1 LTGRG
6 AVARDTT
13 GTDAM
18 KIFSS
23 LHLLAA
29 LGVLGA
35 AGAASAQVDTSQWK
49 CSSCPYPKGTSGSVD
64 AGVGY
69 VSDKSQKF
77 GDYTGLDNKG
87 AYLDLGGS
95 VSRRGDDGYFAD
107 LWGRDLGL
115 DSRQLYGESGREGRY
130 TLRVGYA
137 ELVRNLSEGASTPF
151 LGSGGTL
158 LTLPAIPGFPAA
170 DTTGM
175 PLAATL
181 QPIDIGFK
189 YKRLDLGGTVVGGRD
204 WSVGVSYRHDERNG
218 TRPTA
223 GSFFSTASQFAA
235 PVDEKTDQGEIG
247 LAYAT
252 RKWQA
257 TLSYHV
263 SSFRNDNTGVT
274 WSNPFFPAVAGA
286 TTGQLALAPDNLFQ
300 QLRATGGYDITPTIR
315 LTGDFAF
322 GRLTQDDAF
331 LPATENAALA
341 PTVLPL
347 PSASLGGRVDTYNG
361 GLKLTATPIAGLRL
375 IGSWDYDKR
384 DNRTPVRAYP
394 IVVTD
399 MIATGATRD
408 NTPFSYTL
416 NRFKALGDYSSASLP
431 WAMRITGGLELDN
444 RDRTYQEVVTTREW
458 TIWAKAA
465 AQPTEKLT
473 SSLKLAHSWRDN
485 STYGTATWFYVEN
498 PLLRKYNLADRNR
511 NSAEAH
517 LDFAIS
523 EKVSLGLSADVADDD
538 YDHSPVGLTSARSAN
553 LALELSA
560 AISEQVHARGFVQTQ
575 RIRSHQNGSQSF
587 VAPDWTGNVKDKFDT
602 LGAGVKFA
610 AIPKK
615 LDVGADV
622 TFSRSRSDVAV
633 QTAVGEPPFP
643 TAKTTLDSLT
653 VYGNYRLK
661 DNLSIVGGLTFEHY
675 DSDDWRLDG
684 IAPGTLPNLLALGMQ
699 SPHYSVTVL
708 RVGLRYRF

>member
-1 LTGRG
+1 
-6 AVARDTT
+6 
-13 GTDAM
+13 M

-23 LHLLAA
+23 FHLLTA
-29 LGVLGA
+29 LGILGV

-49 CSSCPYPKGTSGSVD
+49 CSSCPYPKGTTGSVD
-64 AGVGY
+64 AGALY

-77 GDYTGLDNKG
+77 GDFTGLDNKG

-137 ELVRNLSEGASTPF
+137 EMVRNLTEGAATPF
-151 LGSGGTL
+151 LGNGGTL
-158 LTLPAIPGFPAA
+158 LTLPGGYPAA
-170 DTTGM
+170 DTAGM

-204 WSVGVSYRHDERNG
+204 WSVGLSYRHDERNG

-223 GSFFSTASQFAA
+223 GSFFSTTSQFAA
-235 PVDEKTDQGEIG
+235 PVNEKTDQGEIG
-247 LAYAT
+247 IAYAA
-252 RKWQA
+252 RKLQA

-263 SSFRNDNTGVT
+263 SSFRNDNSGVT
-274 WSNPFFPAVAGA
+274 WSNPFLPVVAGA

-300 QLRATGGYDITPTIR
+300 QVRATGGYDITPTIR
-315 LTGDFAF
+315 LTGEFAY

-331 LPATENAALA
+331 LPPTENALLA

-347 PSASLGGRVDTYNG
+347 PSSSLGGRVDTYNG
-361 GLKLTATPIAGLRL
+361 GLKLTATPMSGLKL
-375 IGSWDYDKR
+375 IGSYDHDQR

-399 MIATGATRD
+399 MAVSGATRT
-408 NTPFSYTL
+408 NTPFSYKL
-416 NRFKALGDYSSASLP
+416 DRFKGMGDYSGTLP
-431 WAMRITGGLELDN
+431 WSMRLTGAVEYEQ
-444 RDRTYQEVVTTREW
+444 RDRSYQEVVTTREW
-458 TIWAKAA
+458 TIWGKAA
-465 AQPTEKLT
+465 AQPIEKLGA
-473 SSLKLAHSWRDN
+473 SLKLAHSWRDN
-485 STYGTATWFYVEN
+485 SVYGTAIWFYVEN
-498 PLLRKYNLADRNR
+498 PLLRKFNLADRNR

-517 LDFAIS
+517 LDYAIS
-523 EKVSLGLSADVADDD
+523 EKISLGLSADVADDD
-538 YDHSPVGLTSARSAN
+538 YNHSPVGLTSARSAN
-553 LALELSA
+553 FALELSA
-560 AISEQVHARGFVQTQ
+560 AISEQIHARGFVQTQ
-575 RIRSHQNGSQSF
+575 QIRSHQNGSQSF
-587 VAPDWTGNVKDKFDT
+587 VVADWTGNVKDKFDT
-602 LGAGVKFA
+602 LGGGIKYA
-610 AIPKK
+610 AIPNK

-622 TFSRSRSDVAV
+622 TFSRSRSDVSV
-633 QTAVGEPPFP
+633 QTGVGEPPFP

-653 VYGNYRLK
+653 VYGNYKLK

-675 DSDDWRLDG
+675 DSEDWHLDG
-684 IAPGTLPNLLALGMQ
+684 IAPGTVPNLLALGMQ
-699 SPHYSVTVL
+699 SPHYSVTVV
-708 RVGLRYRF
+708 RVALRYRF

>member
-1 LTGRG
+1 
-6 AVARDTT
+6 
-13 GTDAM
+13 M

-49 CSSCPYPKGTSGSVD
+49 CSACPYPKGTTGSVD

-77 GDYTGLDNKG
+77 GDFTGLDNQG

-115 DSRQLYGESGREGRY
+115 DSRQLYGQAGREGIY

-137 ELVRNLSEGASTPF
+137 EMVRNLTEGASTPF

-158 LTLPAIPGFPAA
+158 LTLPGGFPAA

-189 YKRLDLGGTVVGGRD
+189 YKRLDLGGSVVGGRD
-204 WSVGVSYRHDERNG
+204 WNVGLSYRHDERNG
-218 TRPTA
+218 TKPTA

-235 PVDEKTDQGEIG
+235 PVNEKTDQGEIG
-247 LAYAT
+247 IAYAT
-252 RKWQA
+252 RKLQA

-263 SSFRNDNTGVT
+263 SSFRNENAGVT
-274 WSNPFFPAVAGA
+274 WSNPFFPVVAGA
-286 TTGQLALAPDNLFQ
+286 STGQLALAPDNLFQ

-315 LTGDFAF
+315 LTGEFAY

-331 LPATENAALA
+331 LPATENALLA

-347 PSASLGGRVDTYNG
+347 PSSSLGGRVDTYNG
-361 GLKLTATPIAGLRL
+361 GLKLTATPMPGLKL
-375 IGSWDYDKR
+375 IGSYDHDQR

-394 IVVTD
+394 IVTTD
-399 MIATGATRD
+399 MAATGTTRN
-408 NTPFSYTL
+408 NTPFSYRL
-416 NRFKALGDYSSASLP
+416 DRFKGMGDYAGTLP
-431 WAMRITGGLELDN
+431 WSTRLTGAVEYEQ
-444 RDRTYQEVVTTREW
+444 RERSYQEVVTTREW
-458 TIWAKAA
+458 TIWGKAA
-465 AQPTEKLT
+465 AQPTEKLGGW
-473 SSLKLAHSWRDN
+473 LKLAHSWRDN
-485 STYGTATWFYVEN
+485 SVYGTAIWFYAEN
-498 PLLRKYNLADRNR
+498 PLLRKFNLADRNR

-517 LDFAIS
+517 LDYAIN

-538 YDHSPVGLTSARSAN
+538 YNNSQVGLTSARSAN

-560 AISEQVHARGFVQTQ
+560 AISEQMHARGFVQTQ
-575 RIRSHQNGSQSF
+575 RIRSQQNGSQTFS
-587 VAPDWTGNVKDKFDT
+587 VADWTGKVNDKFDT
-602 LGAGVKFA
+602 LGAGIKYA
-610 AIPKK
+610 AIPNK
-615 LDVGADV
+615 LDLGADV
-622 TFSRSRSDVAV
+622 TFSRSRSDVSV

-643 TAKTTLDSLT
+643 TAKTTLDSFT
-653 VYGNYRLK
+653 VYGLYKLK
-661 DNLSIVGGLTFEHY
+661 DNLSITGGLTFEHY
-675 DSDDWRLDG
+675 DTEDWRLDG
-684 IAPGTLPNLLALGMQ
+684 IAPGTVPNLLALGMQ

-708 RVGLRYRF
+708 RVALRYRF

>member
-1 LTGRG
+1 
-6 AVARDTT
+6 
-13 GTDAM
+13 M

-35 AGAASAQVDTSQWK
+35 AGVASAQVDTSQWK
-49 CSSCPYPKGTSGSVD
+49 CSSCPYPKGTTGSID

-77 GDYTGLDNKG
+77 GDFTGLDNKG
-87 AYLDLGGS
+87 AFLDLGGN

-115 DSRQLYGESGREGRY
+115 DSRQLYGEAGREGIY
-130 TLRVGYA
+130 SLRVGYA
-137 ELVRNLSEGASTPF
+137 EMVRNFTEGASTPF
-151 LGSGGTL
+151 LGSGGSV
-158 LTLPAIPGFPAA
+158 LTLPAGYPAG
-170 DTTGM
+170 DITGM

-181 QPIDIGFK
+181 APIDLGYK
-189 YKRLDLGGTVVGGRD
+189 YKRLDLGGTVIGGRD
-204 WSVGVSYRHDERNG
+204 WSVGLNYRHDERNG
-218 TRPTA
+218 TKPIA
-223 GSFFSTASQFAA
+223 GSFYSTASQFAS
-235 PVDEKTDQGEIG
+235 PVNEKTDQAELG

-252 RKWQA
+252 RKFQA

-263 SSFRNDNTGVT
+263 SSFRNENSGVT
-274 WSNPFFPAVAGA
+274 WSNPFLPMIPGA

-331 LPATENAALA
+331 LPATQNAALA

-347 PSASLGGRVDTYNG
+347 PSSSLGGLVDTYNG
-361 GLKLTATPIAGLRL
+361 GLKLTATPMPGLKL

-384 DNRTPVRAYP
+384 DNRTPVRDYP

-399 MIATGATRD
+399 MIATGATRT

-416 NRFKALGDYSSASLP
+416 NRVKALGDYSNASLP

-458 TIWAKAA
+458 TIWGKAA
-465 AQPTEKLT
+465 AQPMEKLT
-473 SSLKLAHSWRDN
+473 ASLKLAHSWRDN
-485 STYGTATWFYVEN
+485 TTYGTAYWFYVEN
-498 PLLRKYNLADRNR
+498 PLLRKFNLADRRR
-511 NSAEAH
+511 NAAEAH
-517 LDFAIS
+517 LDYAIS

-538 YDHSPVGLTSARSAN
+538 YNNSQVGLTSARSAN

-560 AISEQVHARGFVQTQ
+560 AINEQTQARGFVQTQ
-575 RIRSHQNGSQSF
+575 RIRSNQNGSQAFS
-587 VAPDWTGNVKDKFDT
+587 VLDWTGRVTDNFDT
-602 LGAGVKFA
+602 LGGGIKYA
-610 AIPKK
+610 AIPNK
-615 LDVGADV
+615 LDLGADV
-622 TFSRSRSDVAV
+622 TFSRSRSDTST
-633 QTAVGEPPFP
+633 QTVLGEPSFP
-643 TAKTTLDSLT
+643 TQKTSLDSLT
-653 VYGNYRLK
+653 VYGNYKLK
-661 DNLSIVGGLTFEHY
+661 DNLSITGGLTFEHY
-675 DSDDWRLDG
+675 SSDDWRFDG
-684 IAPGTLPNLLALGMQ
+684 IAPGTVPNLLLLGMQ
-699 SPHYSVTVL
+699 SPRYSVTLL
-708 RVGLRYRF
+708 RVALRYRF

>member
-1 LTGRG
+1 
-6 AVARDTT
+6 
-13 GTDAM
+13 M

-29 LGVLGA
+29 LGVLGVT
-35 AGAASAQVDTSQWK
+35 GTASAQVDTSQWK
-49 CSSCPYPKGTSGSVD
+49 CSSCPYPKGTTGSVD

-77 GDYTGLDNKG
+77 GDFTGLDNKG
-87 AYLDLGGS
+87 AFLDLNGN
-95 VSRRGDDGYFAD
+95 VSHRNENGYFAD

-115 DSRQLYGESGREGRY
+115 DSRQLYGEAGREGRY

-137 ELVRNLSEGASTPF
+137 EMVRNLTEGASTPF

-158 LTLPAIPGFPAA
+158 LTLPAGYPAA

-189 YKRLDLGGTVVGGRD
+189 YKRLDLGGTLVGGPD
-204 WSVGVSYRHDERNG
+204 WSVGLNYRHDERNG

-235 PVDEKTDQGEIG
+235 PVDEKTDQAE
-247 LAYAT
+247 LALSYAT

-263 SSFRNDNTGVT
+263 SSFRNDNPGVT
-274 WSNPFFPAVAGA
+274 WSNPFFPVVPGA

-300 QLRATGGYDITPTIR
+300 QLRATGGYDITPTLR

-331 LPATENAALA
+331 LPATENALLA

-347 PSASLGGRVDTYNG
+347 PSQSLGGRVDTYNG
-361 GLKLTATPIAGLRL
+361 GLKLTATPMAGLKL

-394 IVVTD
+394 VVATD
-399 MIATGATRD
+399 MFVSGATRE

-416 NRFKALGDYSSASLP
+416 NRFKALGDYSSDKLP
-431 WAMRITGGLELDN
+431 WAMRITGGLEYDQ

-458 TIWAKAA
+458 TVWGKAA
-465 AQPTEKLT
+465 AQPMEKLT
-473 SSLKLAHSWRDN
+473 TWLKLAHSWRDN
-485 STYGTATWFYVEN
+485 STYGTATWFYLEN
-498 PLLRKYNLADRNR
+498 PLLRKFNLAYRDR
-511 NSAEAH
+511 NSAEVH
-517 LDFAIS
+517 LDYAVS

-538 YDHSPVGLTSARSAN
+538 YNNSPIGLTNSRSAN
-553 LALELSA
+553 VALEVAA
-560 AISEQVHARGFVQTQ
+560 AITEKTHARGFVQTQ
-575 RIRSHQNGSQSF
+575 QIRSDQNGSQAF
-587 VAPDWTGNVKDKFDT
+587 GIADWKGRVKDKFDT
-602 LGAGVKFA
+602 IGAGIKHT
-610 AIPKK
+610 AIENK
-615 LDVGADV
+615 LDLGADV
-622 TFSRSRSDVAV
+622 RFSRSRSDTAV
-633 QTAVGEPPFP
+633 QATIGGSPIP
-643 TAKTTLDSLT
+643 TQKTSLDSLT
-653 VYGNYRLK
+653 VYGNYKLK
-661 DNLSIVGGLTFEHY
+661 DNLSITGGITFEHY

-684 IAPGTLPNLLALGMQ
+684 VAPGTVPNLLALGMQ
-699 SPHYSVTVL
+699 SPNYSVTVL
-708 RVGLRYRF
+708 RVALRYRF